1 MEKISNVK
9 TNVLG
14 YRELALS
21 CDIKR
26 KREWEVG
33 GGKEGE
39 AINSTRITT

>member
-26 KREWEVG
+26 KREWEVAG
-33 GGKEGE
+33 EEGGE

>member
-33 GGKEGE
+33 GGGRRGKL
-39 AINSTRITT
+39 